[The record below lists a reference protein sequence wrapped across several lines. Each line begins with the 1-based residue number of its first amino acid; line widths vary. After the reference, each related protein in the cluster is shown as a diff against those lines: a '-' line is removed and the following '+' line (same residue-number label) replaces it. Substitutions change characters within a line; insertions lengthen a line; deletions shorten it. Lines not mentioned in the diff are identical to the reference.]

1 MSKKGYIY
9 YQKIL
14 ELKNRVAELK
24 RLLQQGKLTK
34 LEYRTQM
41 LQVLE
46 ELNKLSEENDSKEFS
61 TLMQDL
67 LLKYN

>member
-1 MSKKGYIY
+1 MSKKGYTY

-14 ELKNRVAELK
+14 ELKNRVTELK

-61 TLMQDL
+61 MLMQDL
-67 LLKYN
+67 ILKYN